1 MTAITKVFARQILD
15 SRGNPTIEVDVFSES
30 GFGRAAVPSG
40 ASTGSHEALELRDGD
55 KRKYNGKGVLK
66 AVNNVNKIIAPK
78 LAGRDC
84 LIQKEI
90 DEFLIK
96 LDGTKNKT
104 RLGANA
110 MLGVSMACARA
121 TATEKKIPLYQ
132 HIQETAG
139 IEGKKYILPVPLMN
153 IINGG
158 AHAGNQLAIQEA
170 MIVPLGANNFS
181 EAIRAGAE
189 AYHTL
194 KSVILGKYG
203 KNAINVGDEGGFA
216 PPINSITEAL
226 ELITESIR
234 KSGYNGKVMIALDC
248 AASEFYKD
256 GKYNLE
262 GLNMSSAELKEF
274 YKALIKKYPII
285 SIEDPFAE
293 DDFAGFASLT
303 SEIGRSTQIVGDDL
317 LVTNTERIQKAINEK
332 ACNSLLLK
340 LNQIGTVTEAINA
353 AKMAKQNNWSV
364 IVSHRSGET
373 EDSFIADFAV
383 GIQATQL
390 KSGAPCRSERLAK
403 YNQLL
408 RREEELGRNAVFAG
422 KKIR

>member
-15 SRGNPTIEVDVFSES
+15 SRGNPTIEVDVCTDS

-55 KRKYNGKGVLK
+55 QRKYNGKGVLK
-66 AVNNVNKIIAPK
+66 AASNVNKIIAPK
-78 LAGRDC
+78 LAGMDC
-84 LIQKEI
+84 AAQKEI
-90 DEFLIK
+90 DDFLVK
-96 LDGTKNKT
+96 LDGTPNKT
-104 RLGANA
+104 KLGANA
-110 MLGVSMACARA
+110 ILGVSMACARA
-121 TATEKKIPLYQ
+121 AANEKKIPLYQ
-132 HIQETAG
+132 HIHEISG
-139 IEGKKYILPVPLMN
+139 INHKGYILPVPLMN

-170 MIVPLGANNFS
+170 MIIPTGAKTFS

-189 AYHTL
+189 TYHTL

-203 KNAINVGDEGGFA
+203 KNATNVGDEGGFA

-226 ELITESIR
+226 DLITEAIR
-234 KSGYNGKVMIALDC
+234 KAGYKGKAMIALDC

-262 GLNMSSAELKEF
+262 GRSMSSAELKEF
-274 YKALIKKYPII
+274 YKSLTKKYPII
-285 SIEDPFAE
+285 IIEDPFTE
-293 DDFAGFASLT
+293 DDFAGFASMT
-303 SEIGRSTQIVGDDL
+303 DEIGRQTQIVGDDL
-317 LVTNTERIQKAINEK
+317 LATNIERIQKAIDEK
-332 ACNSLLLK
+332 SCNSLLLK

-353 AKMAKQNNWSV
+353 AKLAKQNNWSV

-408 RREEELGRNAVFAG
+408 RIEESLGKNAVFAG